1 MLRFL
6 LAVDGSE
13 GSAQAVDFL
22 LKQLSWY
29 REPVEISVL
38 NVQPALP
45 QGITMF
51 LQGSAVSEYHQS
63 EGRRVLTPV
72 LDKLDAAK
80 AHYTFHVGVGD
91 PAYTITQTAKEQGCD
106 QIIMGTRGL
115 SRTPG
120 ILLGSIATK
129 VVHLADVP
137 VLLVK

>member
-29 REPVEISVL
+29 REPVEVYVL

-45 QGITMF
+45 QGVTMY
-51 LQGSAVSEYHQS
+51 LEGSAVSEYHQR
-63 EGRRVLTPV
+63 EGRKVLTSV
-72 LDKLDAAK
+72 LDMLDAAK
-80 AHYTFHVGVGD
+80 VHYTFHIGVGD
-91 PAYTITQTAKEQGCD
+91 PAYMITQTAKEQGCD